1 MKIFLIID
9 GKRFK
14 VTEPFAGSAHAIVE
28 NEACPHCKVTPFRI
42 AGSGKQ
48 ITTDDRAYEAEGFCL
63 DCLKHVGTIRA
74 EPSTLFGLHEDEAVL
89 NGRCRVY

>member
-1 MKIFLIID
+1 MKIFLIVD
-9 GKRFK
+9 SKRFK
-14 VTEPFAGSAHAIVE
+14 VTEPSDGSSYAIVE
-28 NEACPHCKVTPFRI
+28 KEACPHCTTTPFKI

-63 DCLKHVGTIRA
+63 ACLKYVGTIRA

-89 NGRCRVY
+89 HGRCRVY